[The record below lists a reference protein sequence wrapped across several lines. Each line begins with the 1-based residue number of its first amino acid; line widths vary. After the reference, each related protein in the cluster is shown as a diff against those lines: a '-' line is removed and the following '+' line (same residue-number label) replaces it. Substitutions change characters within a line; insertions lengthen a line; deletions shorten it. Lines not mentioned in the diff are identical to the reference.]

1 MSHTGVDFPVQCKGS
16 DSAMQG
22 KAIFNPEFFFQQ
34 NSGDKLGFNLFSTT
48 VLLRRSP
55 I

>member
-1 MSHTGVDFPVQCKGS
+1 MSHTGVDFPVQCKES
-16 DSAMQG
+16 DSAMQR
-22 KAIFNPEFFFQQ
+22 KAIFNHEFFFQK

-48 VLLRRSP
+48 VLFRRSP